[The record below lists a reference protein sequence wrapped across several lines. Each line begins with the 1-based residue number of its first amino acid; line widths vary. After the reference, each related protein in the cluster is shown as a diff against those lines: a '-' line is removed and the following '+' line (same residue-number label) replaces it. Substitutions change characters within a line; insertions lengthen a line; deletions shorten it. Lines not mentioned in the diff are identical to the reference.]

1 MRTSFKAQLLPWL
14 AAVVA
19 SAAGPDLLS
28 RPWPAQWIAVPGS
41 SPFDYGVYHFR
52 RSFDLTSQPSS
63 FIVHVSADNRY
74 QLFVNGERVAWGPA
88 RGDLYHWRYETVD
101 IARQLR
107 PGRNVL
113 AAVVWNDGRY
123 AAVAQTSHRTAF
135 LLQAGNGVDGK
146 LVNSGKSWR
155 SAENKAYKPIP
166 ITYRTVDGYVAIPP
180 GEEVDGLAYPW
191 GWHRPGFD
199 DSQWR
204 PAEEIGPG
212 APRDAQDAPN
222 RWMLV
227 PRAIPMME
235 ERPERLG
242 RVRRAQ
248 GITPPQGFPK
258 GAAEWTIPGNTSID
272 LLLDQGYLTTAFPE
286 LLVSGGRGARVA
298 LRYAEALRGP
308 DKSKGNRDEVEGRS
322 LLGYQDV
329 FLPDG
334 GERRLFRPLWWR
346 TYRYIE
352 MKVQTTDQPLT
363 VVDLGGV
370 YTGYP
375 FVRNARFEAGSE
387 ELQRILDTGWR
398 TARLCAHETYMDC
411 PYYEQLQYVGDT
423 RIQALVSIYS
433 SGDSRL
439 MRNAIEQLDAS
450 RTAEGATYSRA
461 PSALQQYIP
470 PFSLWWIGM
479 IHDYWWYV
487 DDPEFARRM
496 LPGVRAVLSFFG
508 RYQTTGGALGRLPWW
523 NFVDWVERWPAG
535 VPPLGEDGSS
545 ASLNL
550 QLLLAYRWASDLEEA
565 AGSKELAALYRAEQV
580 KLEAAVRKSYWVEK
594 RGLFADTPKHD
605 TYSQHANALAVL
617 AGLVKGGQAKEVM
630 EKTLAAADLARATIY
645 FRYYLHLALRESG
658 LGDRYLE
665 MLGPW
670 RNMLAQGLTTWAE
683 TDSPGVRSDC
693 HAWGASPNIELFRT
707 VLGIDSMAPGFRHVR
722 IRPQPGKLTKLSG
735 AIPHPKGEI
744 SVALEIA
751 AGRLQAEVRLP
762 PGVTGE
768 FDWRG
773 DVRALASGVTKLEYA
788 VEAGRR

>member
-1 MRTSFKAQLLPWL
+1 MRTLFKAQLLAWL
-14 AAVVA
+14 AAIVV

-28 RPWPAQWIAVPGS
+28 RPWPAQWIAAPGS

-52 RSFDLTSQPSS
+52 RSFDLASPPSS

-101 IARQLR
+101 IARRLR
-107 PGRNVL
+107 AGRNVL

-123 AAVAQTSHRTAF
+123 AAVAQVTHRTGF
-135 LLQAGNGVDGK
+135 LLQAGDGIDGK

-155 SAENKAYKPIP
+155 SVQNKAYKPIP
-166 ITYRTVDGYVAIPP
+166 ITYQTVDGYVAIPP
-180 GEEVDGLAYPW
+180 GEEIDGHAYPW
-191 GWHRPGFD
+191 GWQQPDFD
-199 DSQWR
+199 DSQWQ

-227 PRAIPMME
+227 PRPIPLME

-248 GITPPQGFPK
+248 GITPPQGFP
-258 GAAEWTIPGNTSID
+258 GAAAEWTIPKNTSIE
-272 LLLDQGYLTTAFPE
+272 LLLDQDRLTTAFPE
-286 LLVSGGRGARVA
+286 LLVSGGRGARVS

-329 FLPDG
+329 LLPDG

-352 MKVQTTDQPLT
+352 MKVQTADQPLT
-363 VVDLGGV
+363 VVDLSGT

-375 FVRNARFEAGSE
+375 FTRKARFDAGSD
-387 ELQRILDTGWR
+387 ELQKILDTGWR

-439 MRNAIEQLDAS
+439 MKNAIEQIDAS

-479 IHDYWWYV
+479 VHDYWRYV
-487 DDPEFARRM
+487 DDPELVRRM
-496 LPGVRAVLSFFG
+496 LPGARAVLSFFG
-508 RYQTTGGALGRLPWW
+508 RYQTTGGALARMPWW
-523 NFVDWVERWPAG
+523 NFLDWVERWPAG

-550 QLLLAYRWASDLEEA
+550 QLLLAYQWASELEEP
-565 AGSKELAALYRAEQV
+565 AGSKELAGLYRAEQAE
-580 KLEAAVRKSYWVEK
+580 LEAAIRKLYWVEK
-594 RGLFADTPKHD
+594 RGLFADTPKQD

-617 AGLVKGGQAKEVM
+617 AGLVKGDQAKQVM
-630 EKTLAAADLARATIY
+630 EKTLAASDLARATIY
-645 FRYYLHLALRESG
+645 FRYYLHLAMREAG

-683 TDSPGVRSDC
+683 TDNPGVRSDC

-707 VLGIDSMAPGFRHVR
+707 VLGIDSAAPGFRRVR

-744 SVALEIA
+744 SVALEII
-751 AGRLQAEVRLP
+751 GGKLEAEVRLP

-768 FDWRG
+768 FKWRG
-773 DVRALASGVTKLEYA
+773 ETRPLASGFSKLSF
-788 VEAGRR
+788 